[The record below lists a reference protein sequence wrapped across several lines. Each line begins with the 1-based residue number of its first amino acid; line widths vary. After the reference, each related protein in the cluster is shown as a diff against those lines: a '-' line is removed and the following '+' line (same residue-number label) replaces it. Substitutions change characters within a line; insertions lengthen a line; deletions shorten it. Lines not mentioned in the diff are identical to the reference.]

1 MIFQFDDFL
10 LEWLIVLVFWIAFII
25 ILSWVF
31 ITCEFDNYEMVVKE
45 NLRLKALIEN
55 ALPVRDQIPD
65 VLGALAEC
73 QGVYEET
80 YASLDSVY
88 QRYNTSNKTF
98 WSELQNF
105 ESSYTFTNPWT
116 FPGSI
121 FFTLS
126 IVTTIGYGTFTPL
139 TPNGQWVVVFCA
151 LPGIYLTIVFCQKNI
166 YLFKNAICKTQH
178 VGILLLSFFAL
189 VFLLSFIAI
198 GGHVLSKT
206 EGWNLRE
213 GVYFCWVSFSTIGFG
228 DYAPVAKENW
238 DFQYY
243 ILLIVGWHIVTFT
256 ISVIESSLTFLKS
269 LK

>member
-1 MIFQFDDFL
+1 MLRFANR
-10 LEWLIVLVFWIAFII
+10 VLASV
-25 ILSWVF
+25 
-31 ITCEFDNYEMVVKE
+31 
-45 NLRLKALIEN
+45 EN

-80 YASLDSVY
+80 YASLESVY

-98 WSELQNF
+98 WSELQSF
-105 ESSYTFTNPWT
+105 ENSYTFTNPWT

-126 IVTTIGYGTFTPL
+126 IITTIGYGTFTPL

-178 VGILLLSFFAL
+178 VGIQLLSFFPLVLLLSFL
-189 VFLLSFIAI
+189 AI
-198 GGHVLSKT
+198 GGYVLSKA

-213 GVYFCWVSFSTIGFG
+213 GVYFCWVFFSTIGFG

-243 ILLIVGWHIVTFT
+243 ILLIVGWHIVTFA
-256 ISVIESSLTFLKS
+256 ISVIESSLTFLKN